1 MRPAEKSS
9 LCPITDVKL
18 IESEFVEAFLANQR
32 EGETPTYQKA
42 ISVEST
48 KWELLYSTDFD
59 GPPIRDFEL
68 EE

>member
-18 IESEFVEAFLANQR
+18 IESIFVEAFLANKR
-32 EGETPTYQKA
+32 EGESPIYQKA
-42 ISVEST
+42 TSVEGS